1 MLNEYDMV
9 IENIKKIIKD
19 KGMKQCV
26 VAERAGFSRS
36 ELSNILNRR
45 KMLRIEHINLIAQA
59 LNVEVNTLFKRK
71 GGEESGK

>member
-1 MLNEYDMV
+1 MNEYEMV
-9 IENIKKIIKD
+9 IENIKEIIVD

-59 LNVEVNTLFKRK
+59 LNVEVNTLFERK
-71 GGEESGK
+71 GCQNDGK